1 MMKMILLITNKEDIT
16 VDFIVQKLKAR
27 GCSYYRLNTEDIPNI
42 VNVRFSISDHKYELY
57 DQTKKCCIDLDT
69 VYAVYFRR
77 PKISTLEYISAIDNY
92 ERQYLRNEL
101 SFLIEGIYKTLR
113 HAFWVNNVYKI
124 REAENKILQL
134 QIAQEIGFTIPYS
147 VISNCVD
154 SVQAVFTK
162 HPGGCIT
169 KPIKSGNM
177 GISDDSKVIF
187 TSEIDNDCL
196 RESERI
202 KAFPLF
208 IQEKVNKG
216 YDIRCI
222 VVGEKTFAAKIDSQE
237 SVDGKT
243 DWRKTNDFLPH
254 DRIDLPYEIH
264 KKAILITQRLGLTY
278 SAIDFV
284 LDKNGK
290 YVFLECNPNGQWA
303 WIEKRLG
310 YPISDSIVDALQ
322 EGG

>member
-1 MMKMILLITNKEDIT
+1 MKMILLITNKEDIT
-16 VDFIVQKLKAR
+16 VDFIVHKLKLR
-27 GCSYYRLNTEDIPNI
+27 GYDYYRLNTEDIPEIINI
-42 VNVRFSISDHKYELY
+42 RFSISDHKYELY
-57 DQTKKCCIDLDT
+57 DQIKKCSIDLNA
-69 VYAVYFRR
+69 VSAVYFRR
-77 PKISTLEYISAIDNY
+77 PKISTLEYISKIDNY

-134 QIAQEIGFTIPYS
+134 QIAQEVGFAIPYS
-147 VISNCVD
+147 VISNSVD
-154 SVQAVFTK
+154 DIQAVLK
-162 HPGGCIT
+162 GYSGNCIT

-177 GISDDSKVIF
+177 GLSDDSKVIF
-187 TSEIDNDCL
+187 TSEIDNACL
-196 RESERI
+196 KDPERI
-202 KAFPLF
+202 KSFPLY

-243 DWRKTNDFLPH
+243 DWRKTSDFLPH